1 MFPCHP
7 VAKHVILILH
17 YSTGPEIGI
26 QSQYLLD
33 GGRSGT
39 GVHEYG
45 RWFHPFVL
53 DDREGDVGEAF
64 PIGVPFEGMTEVIMT
79 PGNLGWELL
88 SAQLMFYSEEIADLL
103 IVVAFIVASSVASD
117 DPDVI
122 RFVVATNEFG
132 RRTGNTLDAHYETVE
147 NRVTL
152 EDARA

>member
-7 VAKHVILILH
+7 VAQHVILILR
-17 YSTGPEIGI
+17 YSTALHLFPVGPEIGT

-53 DDREGDVGEAF
+53 DGREGDVGEA
-64 PIGVPFEGMTEVIMT
+64 GVPFEGMTEVIIT

-88 SAQLMFYSEEIADLL
+88 SAQLMFYSEEIANLL
-103 IVVAFIVASSVASD
+103 AVVVFIVASSVASD
-117 DPDVI
+117 DPDAI
-122 RFVVATNEFG
+122 RFVAETNKLG

-147 NRVTL
+147 NG
-152 EDARA
+152 